1 MRYLQNIPFKY
12 AFSGYYRSFSK
23 IAHILG
29 HKTIQKKIA
38 VMFYI
43 LTDCRGIKID
53 INNKINDTKLQSLK
67 DTLLNYIWLIE
78 EIKKNF

>member
-1 MRYLQNIPFKY
+1 
-12 AFSGYYRSFSK
+12 
-23 IAHILG
+23 
-29 HKTIQKKIA
+29 
-38 VMFYI
+38 MFYI

-53 INNKINDTKLQSLK
+53 INNKINDTKLWSLK